1 MTTVSMWRW
10 PVSEVKLG
18 KGGSV
23 LEDRGSLRKAI
34 KNSRGWFQLSE
45 HGEGRK
51 PLVIVGSRS
60 QVLAFFRRHAA
71 SGIENTVPELP
82 QIYMGVSS
90 YVPKAQY
97 RKLTPHNDAALMLAN
112 MAIWTGAGPYM
123 QDPSNVA
130 SACGTLYDYVR
141 KVLRPGI
148 AESSDKP
155 DAICVTF
162 SYMPGAG
169 MREVGCRKL
178 AFGAQQSGTDIQ
190 ALLAH

>member
-18 KGGSV
+18 KGGSL

-51 PLVIVGSRS
+51 PLVIIGSRA

-82 QIYMGVSS
+82 RIYMGISR
-90 YVPKAQY
+90 YVPKTQY
-97 RKLTPHNDAALMLAN
+97 RKLTPHHDAALRLAN
-112 MAIWTGAGPYM
+112 MATWTGVGPYM
-123 QDPSNVA
+123 QDVSNVA
-130 SACGTLYDYVR
+130 SLGGTLYEYVR
-141 KVLRPGI
+141 KLLRPGI
-148 AESSDKP
+148 AESAAKA

-169 MREVGCRKL
+169 MREVGCHKL
-178 AFGAQQSGTDIQ
+178 AFGAQESGAGIQ